1 MSKKRIIFLE
11 GLKPTE
17 EGQISIE
24 QMQKLMIVYQNKF
37 EYYLSVIDNSKEDY
51 SKLLG
56 KKKTFIGECIQ
67 IENKVGTAYDRDY
80 FSMQEEYDEFFSY
93 YDKKYNLGSSIK
105 LKIEVSRN

>member
-56 KKKTFIGECIQ
+56 KKKTFIGECKQ
-67 IENKVGTAYDRDY
+67 IKNKVGPAYDRDY
-80 FSMQEEYDEFFSY
+80 FSMKKEYDEFFEY
-93 YDKKYNLGSSIK
+93 YYRNYNLRMPNE
-105 LKIEVSRN
+105 LKI

>member
-51 SKLLG
+51 SKFLG
-56 KKKTFIGECIQ
+56 KMKTFIGECIQ

-80 FSMQEEYDEFFSY
+80 FLMKEEYDELFSY
-93 YDKKYNLGSSIK
+93 YYRKYNLR
-105 LKIEVSRN
+105 LPIEL